1 MDAVESQSIDQFL
14 ETLASQSP
22 TPGGGSA
29 VALMGA
35 MAAALV
41 SMVANLTVGKKDY
54 LEVENE
60 MRSLNERAV
69 QLRVKIL
76 GLVEEDMAAFDG
88 VMGAYRLPKDTDQ
101 QKSERSEAIQAGLMA
116 ATRVPLVCAQ
126 LCRDVILL
134 SAMAADKGNRNVLS
148 DAGVAALAAHAAFRS
163 AVLNVRVNLGGIRD
177 RDFVVQSLKSLDDLS
192 VGLNQEVESIHA
204 CVLSRL

>member
-1 MDAVESQSIDQFL
+1 MDAVESQSIERFL
-14 ETLASQSP
+14 EALASRSP

-54 LEVENE
+54 LAVESA
-60 MRSLNERAV
+60 MRRLDEDAAG
-69 QLRVKIL
+69 LRVKIL
-76 GLVEEDMAAFDG
+76 GLVEEDMAAFEK
-88 VMGAYRLPKDTDQ
+88 VMAAYRLPKETDQ
-101 QKSERSEAIQAGLMA
+101 QKSERSEAIQAGLKV
-116 ATRVPLVCAQ
+116 ATQVPLACAG
-126 LCRDVILL
+126 LCREVIFL
-134 SAMAADKGNRNVLS
+134 SAIAADQGNRNVLS

-177 RDFVVQSLKSLDDLS
+177 GGFVTESLKTLEDLA
-192 VGLNQEVESIHA
+192 VGLDHDVESIYA
-204 CVLSRL
+204 LVQSRL